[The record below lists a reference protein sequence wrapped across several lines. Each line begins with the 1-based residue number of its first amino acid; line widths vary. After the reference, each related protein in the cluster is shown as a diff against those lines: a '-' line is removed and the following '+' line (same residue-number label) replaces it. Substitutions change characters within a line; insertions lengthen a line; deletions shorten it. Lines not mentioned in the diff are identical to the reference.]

1 MTQSIAAFPLRIADA
16 ERGLRHVFVRDLDLD
31 ARIGVYRR
39 EKGTAQPVRINI
51 DLAVSEGP
59 APLEDALSHVVCYE
73 QVVQAVKAIIATG
86 HVNLVET
93 LADRIAGTCLEDPRI
108 RAVRVRIEKL
118 AAIPEARIV
127 GVEIERI
134 EPSK

>member
-1 MTQSIAAFPLRIADA
+1 MTQNIAAFPLRIADA

-39 EKGTAQPVRINI
+39 EKGKAQPIRINI
-51 DLAVSEGP
+51 DLAVSEGA

-73 QVVQAVKAIIATG
+73 QIVEGVKAIIAAG

-93 LADRIAGTCLEDPRI
+93 LADRIAEMCLDDPRI
-108 RAVRVRIEKL
+108 RGVRVRIEKL
-118 AAIPEARIV
+118 AAIREARSV
-127 GVEIERI
+127 GIEIERI
-134 EPSK
+134 QPSR